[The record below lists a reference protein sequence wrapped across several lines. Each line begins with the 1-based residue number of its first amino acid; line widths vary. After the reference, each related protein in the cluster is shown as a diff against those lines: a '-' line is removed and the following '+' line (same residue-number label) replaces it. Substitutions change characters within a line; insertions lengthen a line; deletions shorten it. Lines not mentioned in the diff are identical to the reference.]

1 MRQNKLKKLISFL
14 ILSAFAFGLT
24 ACSGGDENVGNTNNL
39 PIATTGAD
47 QTVGNIV
54 GDVIVMDG
62 SGSSDPDGDSLTYQW
77 DLVSAPGGSTAKLSD
92 TSLINPS
99 FIADVAGTYA
109 LQLVVNDGQGDSLP
123 DEVLVVVMIPVPEVT
138 IMSPENLT
146 IVYSNSVTITGTVSD
161 PDATIT
167 VDGNVTANTA
177 GNYSLDVNLLEGSN
191 TVTVIATNST
201 GEGSANVEVTVQTGP
216 GPTMSITSPI
226 NGFFASLNWNGSGN
240 APSDIPVTVLG
251 TISADNGIP
260 TVTVNGTTATVTSN
274 STNSV
279 CRIAPELA
287 ICLGYRFSSSITLAK
302 GNATITAV
310 GTDSV
315 GQTTLAVNGVADS
328 CHIQNEDAGVAAVF
342 GTNQS
347 NRCHEIDGCSV
358 YVYEGGLL
366 AKLDLRNDP
375 MPLAVYNQAPT
386 AFGSGKAPPEEFFI
400 HGKGPAQALP
410 CNYHDVCYQTYGT
423 TTQDSCDAAMYERM
437 KRVCRVAYPGTC
449 PYSGLASINCPA
461 YFVERT
467 NCFTKASGYYTGLNV
482 LGGSAFAERQ
492 TQYSTVK

>member
-1 MRQNKLKKLISFL
+1 MRTNKFKILTRFL
-14 ILSAFAFGLT
+14 ILSVFAFGLT
-24 ACSGGDENVGNTNNL
+24 ACSGGDENAGDTNNL
-39 PIATTGAD
+39 PTANTGVD
-47 QTVGNIV
+47 QTVENIV
-54 GDVIVMDG
+54 GDVIVLDG

-77 DLVSAPGGSTAKLSD
+77 SLVSAPGGSTAELSD

-123 DEVLVVVMIPVPEVT
+123 DGVLAVVKIPVPAVT
-138 IMSPENLT
+138 IVSPENLS
-146 IVYSNSVTITGTVSD
+146 IVYSKLVTITGTVSD

-167 VDGNVTANTA
+167 VDENATANTG
-177 GNYSLDVNLLEGSN
+177 GNYSSDVTLLEGSN

-216 GPTMSITSPI
+216 GPAMSITSHK
-226 NGFFASLNWNGSGN
+226 NGFLASLNWNGLGN
-240 APSDIPVTVLG
+240 APSDIPVTVIG
-251 TISADNGIP
+251 TTSADNGIP
-260 TVTVNGTTATVTSN
+260 TVTVNDTTATVKSKSIN
-274 STNSV
+274 PI
-279 CRIAPELA
+279 CKIAPKLA
-287 ICLGYRFSSSITLAK
+287 ICLGYSFSSSITLAK
-302 GNATITAV
+302 GNETITAV

-328 CHIQNEDAGVAAVF
+328 CHIQKEDAGVAAVF

-347 NRCHEIDGCSV
+347 NRCHEVDGCSV
-358 YVYEGGLL
+358 YLYEGGLL

-375 MPLAVYNQAPT
+375 MPLAVFNQAPT

-423 TTQDSCDAAMYERM
+423 TTQTSCDTAMYGRM
-437 KRVCRVAYPGTC
+437 KAVCRKAYPSTC

-461 YFVERT
+461 YFSERG
-467 NCFTKASGYYTGLNV
+467 NCFAKAATYYTGLKAA
-482 LGGSAFAERQ
+482 GGPTFTERQ
-492 TQYSTVK
+492 KQYSVVE